1 MLRLVVCIEDLAG
14 FAPDQIS
21 SPGQRPRRRVALWGG
36 LAALAVAVGGFVALG
51 REDTSSV
58 ANDTASDSLSAPSF
72 DPSRRPGRCDAPT
85 PRTERTPAEQL
96 ASRDASRAA
105 MEEAH
110 RTGWTRFRDRLA
122 DGSGWLCGW
131 TSTIPSE
138 RAHFDEVQNYRSTD
152 GRQAIYDAVDGNVIG
167 FSFAFL
173 GAFTPEQVAEPGF
186 DPASMRF
193 HRHGCDPLL
202 DSSCQAR
209 P

>member
-1 MLRLVVCIEDLAG
+1 MAEAAEEFPFFLERLRSAFDGPMLVDIAPETSLSQVGLDSLEMLRLVVCIEDLAG
-14 FAPDQIS
+14 FVPDQIS
-21 SPGQRPRRRVALWGG
+21 S
-36 LAALAVAVGGFVALG
+36 
-51 REDTSSV
+51 S
-58 ANDTASDSLSAPSF
+58 
-72 DPSRRPGRCDAPT
+72 
-85 PRTERTPAEQL
+85 
-96 ASRDASRAA
+96 
-105 MEEAH
+105 EEAH

-138 RAHFDEVQNYRSTD
+138 RADFDEVQNYRSTD

-186 DPASMRF
+186 DPASMRV